1 MKRLIKRIV
10 VGGLETNCYI
20 FADTQT
26 REAAL
31 IDPASDGDNMIKS
44 VLEKH
49 NLELK
54 CIINTHGHGDHI
66 SSNYKFK
73 VPICIHR
80 LDADFLGSI
89 ELNMSAAFGFNIKSP
104 PASRLLEDGDIIEVG
119 SLKLKVLHT
128 PGHTPGGISLLTDG
142 VVFTGDT
149 LFKDGV
155 GRTDFPYGSDEDLVD
170 SIKNKLLPLD
180 DYTVMYPGHG
190 PSSTIGKE
198 RRENTFIA
206 MNVL

>member
-1 MKRLIKRIV
+1 MKRMIKKIV

-20 FADTQT
+20 FADLKTK
-26 REAAL
+26 EAAL
-31 IDPASDGDNMIKS
+31 IDPASDGDNVIKTE
-44 VLEKH
+44 LERHGLK
-49 NLELK
+49 LK
-54 CIINTHGHGDHI
+54 CVINTHGHGDHI

-80 LDADFLGSI
+80 LDAEFLGNT

-104 PASRLLEDGDIIEVG
+104 PASRLLEDGDVIRVG
-119 SLKLKVLHT
+119 ELKLKVLHT

-149 LFKDGV
+149 LFMNGV
-155 GRTDFPYGSDEDLVD
+155 GRTDFSYGSEEDLVN

-180 DYTVMYPGHG
+180 DDIIIYPGHG
-190 PSSTIGKE
+190 PLSTIGKE

-206 MNVL
+206 TNSV